1 LEKGHPQVKIYL
13 CAGSHEIAIA
23 KDVMGKLRAM
33 GHTIT
38 HDWVAAIEKVGCAN
52 PRNAT
57 EDQRRGWAYED
68 LAGIEAADVFW
79 MMIPKTPSFGAS
91 YELAFAQAVVRRVI
105 VSGNWL
111 QSIFTSLVDQRF
123 DTHEQALSW
132 LGNRDACDSALPMG
146 GVRAVFVDGGGR
158 AKVRTIR
165 ECKPRIADFER
176 GKAWA
181 IASSAQHSETY
192 DRVAVYVEIPWSSYS
207 SLSPKEERD
216 RQIQLRRQ
224 GDVGNSPIE
233 GR

>member
-1 LEKGHPQVKIYL
+1 MKIYL

-38 HDWVAAIEKVGCAN
+38 HDWVATIEKAGCAN
-52 PRNAT
+52 PRDAT

-111 QSIFTSLVDQRF
+111 QSIFTSLADQRF

-132 LGNRDACDSALPMG
+132 LGNRDACDAALSMG
-146 GVRAVFVDGGGR
+146 GVRAVFVDASGR
-158 AKVRTIR
+158 ARSRTIR
-165 ECKPRIADFER
+165 EAKPRIADFER

-181 IASSAQHSETY
+181 LMGAS
-192 DRVAVYVEIPWSSYS
+192 VAVSLHVHVYVEIPWSSYS
-207 SLSPKEERD
+207 SLSPKDERD